1 MNDYPNLPC
10 RDEDGNV
17 LVVVEAPGGSALK
30 VKFEPKLGV
39 FVFSRALHLGVRYP
53 YDWGF
58 VPSTCADDGDPLD
71 AMVVFDAPTASGI
84 VIPSKVVGVV
94 RMTQKEKG
102 AKWERNDRIIAVPQ
116 DDPRLDDVHDL
127 PARVREE
134 LEQFFVTA
142 IEMTDKQV
150 RVEGWE
156 GPGKANRVVQKAA
169 ERYVRGEK

>member
-1 MNDYPNLPC
+1 MNDYLNLPC

-39 FVFSRALHLGVRYP
+39 FVFERALHLGVRYP

-58 VPSTCADDGDPLD
+58 IPSTCADDGDPID

-84 VIPSKVVGVV
+84 VIPSKAVGVV
-94 RMTQKEKG
+94 RMVQKEKG
-102 AKWERNDRIIAVPQ
+102 KKWIRNDRIIAVPR
-116 DDPRLDDVHDL
+116 DDPRLDDVSDL
-127 PARVREE
+127 PRRVREE

-142 IEMTDKQV
+142 IEMTDKRV
-150 RVEGWE
+150 RVEGWD
-156 GPGKANRVVQKAA
+156 GSAKANKLVQKAA
-169 ERYVRGEK
+169 ERYVRGKK